1 MPKIADEYTV
11 FKKNVNGKVV
21 WCVYYRDPITG
32 DRLNAISLQKIKRL
46 FNTGRK
52 GKEPIKDRDE
62 ARKLA
67 ERAYGSK
74 KMQDLVLHKKK
85 TNSVLLIDYVK
96 SVWNYNT
103 SSYIKERIEEGA
115 HIEKTTCDQ
124 IYNCFVKYGEPL
136 IGKSELSVK
145 ILDDS
150 MMPYYLKNDKVFF
163 EKKTEYKNGDD
174 IIIATKS
181 NILSVRKLYKYPKGI
196 ILQAMNPKYPSLNVN
211 IMSPDMIL
219 GKVTAIHREIK

>member
-1 MPKIADEYTV
+1 MRTRKKELVSDELKPFVGKLIRENRIKYNYSLEDLSNALNHQ
-11 FKKNVNGKVV
+11 KN
-21 WCVYYRDPITG
+21 RQT
-32 DRLNAISLQKIKRL
+32 
-46 FNTGRK
+46 
-52 GKEPIKDRDE
+52 
-62 ARKLA
+62 
-67 ERAYGSK
+67 
-74 KMQDLVLHKKK
+74 LHKYETGLLNIPYDLFFEICEIFNIDTSLLKDIPLSK
-85 TNSVLLIDYVK
+85 EEKNILETKFIKNYVSNS
-96 SVWNYNT
+96 
-103 SSYIKERIEEGA
+103 RIEKNLTVKN
-115 HIEKTTCDQ
+115 EKIINT
-124 IYNCFVKYGEPL
+124 YKNASYEPL

-174 IIIATKS
+174 IVIATKS
-181 NILSVRKLYKYPKGI
+181 NVLSVRKLYKYPKGI